1 MERKLG
7 EEQLASGKAIKD
19 FVYKIPLILSLK
31 QLLSDQFIFDE
42 VCKRNCRY
50 INYEL
55 IS

>member
-1 MERKLG
+1 MKRELG
-7 EEQLASGKAIKD
+7 KQQLASGKTIQD

-31 QLLSDQFIFDE
+31 QLLSDQFILDE

-55 IS
+55 IT